1 MIIFDLS
8 CEQKHLF
15 EGWFSSQSSYESQ
28 LHDGLIACPQCGS
41 TDIHRV
47 PSAVHLGKPE
57 SVHHSSGGSLPVSNA
72 QSDLLAAYQQLISAI
87 VSNSDDVGKAFA
99 EEARKIHYHEVP
111 MRLIRGETSAEEYE
125 SLREEGIDVLHLP
138 ILKKENLN

>member
-8 CEQKHLF
+8 CEQKHVF

-41 TDIHRV
+41 IDIHRV
-47 PSAVHLGKPE
+47 PSAVHLGKSE
-57 SVHHSSGGSLPVSNA
+57 HVHSSGDALPVSNA
-72 QSDLLAAYQQLISAI
+72 QSGLLVAYQQLISAI
-87 VSNSDDVGKAFA
+87 VTNSDDVGKAFA

-111 MRLIRGETSAEEYE
+111 LRLIRGETSVEEYE